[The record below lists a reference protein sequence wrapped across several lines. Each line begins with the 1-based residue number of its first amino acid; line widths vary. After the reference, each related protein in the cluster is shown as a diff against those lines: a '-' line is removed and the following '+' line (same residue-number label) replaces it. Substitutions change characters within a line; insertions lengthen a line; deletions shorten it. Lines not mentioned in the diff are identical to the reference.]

1 MSLDGV
7 DMVSSIA
14 MPLDEVVFLVV
25 DPLFLD
31 GVILALASRWAFS
44 LDGVILALASCW
56 AFSLDG
62 VILASGKQT
71 LNWVLLALTF
81 GWAFSLNGVVLLV
94 GGR

>member
-1 MSLDGV
+1 MMSLDGV

-25 DPLFLD
+25 DPLSLD
-31 GVILALASRWAFS
+31 GVILALASCWAFS

-71 LNWVLLALTF
+71 RLGAF
-81 GWAFSLNGVVLLV
+81 GTNFWLGLFLEW
-94 GGR
+94 GGFASRW

>member
-1 MSLDGV
+1 
-7 DMVSSIA
+7 
-14 MPLDEVVFLVV
+14 
-25 DPLFLD
+25 
-31 GVILALASRWAFS
+31 

>member
-56 AFSLDG
+56 AFVRIYCTPSPLRY
-62 VILASGKQT
+62 
-71 LNWVLLALTF
+71 ALTIKDP
-81 GWAFSLNGVVLLV
+81 V
-94 GGR
+94 GGGTTT